1 MASAPLSRRD
11 TDPNPGRGALPLAV
25 AGLFVVL
32 AAALVGRAETSLWM
46 SNHHG
51 HVIEKALLA
60 LDRGR
65 VELIGFMYPPLPFLL
80 MLPKPSTLVAGLL
93 AAACGGAIVWILT
106 RTLLRAS
113 LPPAAAAGAVLGLAT
128 PSMFFLFTQSLWEAL
143 LLVLLLVGWGQAIEF
158 IWRGNVRAG
167 AIAGLT
173 VGLAFLASYYAMLF
187 ALPFALAAL
196 LFVRTDRRGAGPA
209 AAVMIL
215 FPALA
220 ALLSWMYLSWVFT
233 GDFLSFTRDPS
244 SSLFAFLR
252 PEAADLPRDWTSA
265 LSATGRDLM
274 MAPLYVVMAAVLAW
288 YRPLRVPVLLV
299 FGVFVLGLRA
309 FGFVLPDYFA
319 VVAFTIVA
327 LASTPARLP
336 RSVVAL
342 VVLTALVQGGI
353 NWRTPLR
360 GEAAEWQTV
369 VVTGVAR
376 AADREEL
383 AVGQLLAG
391 RPARSILVDDRADYR
406 VIARAGSARPFLTSV
421 DPLYGP
427 AVSQPARFVP
437 SMLARSR
444 GYDRPAEASGVVA
457 GHPEARLTR
466 LSPRW
471 SLYEWSRDDGA
482 MRAGLR

>member
-11 TDPNPGRGALPLAV
+11 TDPLQGRGALPLAV

-32 AAALVGRAETSLWM
+32 SAALAFRAEAALWM

-65 VELIGFMYPPLPFLL
+65 VELIGFVYPPLPFLL
-80 MLPKPSTLVAGLL
+80 MLPKPSTLLAGLL
-93 AAACGGAIVWILT
+93 AAVCGGAIVWVLT
-106 RTLLRAS
+106 RILVRAS
-113 LPPAAAAGAVLGLAT
+113 LPAAAAAGAVVLGLAT
-128 PSMFFLFTQSLWEAL
+128 PSMFYLFTQSLWEAL

-167 AIAGLT
+167 AIAGFT
-173 VGLAFLASYYAMLF
+173 VGLAFLASYYALLF

-196 LFVRTDRRGAGPA
+196 LFVRTERRGAGPA
-209 AAVMIL
+209 AAVMLL

-220 ALLSWMYLSWVFT
+220 AFLSWMYLSWVFT

-252 PEAADLPRDWTSA
+252 PEAADLPRDWAGA
-265 LSATGRDLM
+265 LSATTRDLL
-274 MAPLYVVMAAVLAW
+274 MAPLYIVMAAVVAW

-319 VVAFTIVA
+319 VVAFTILALVA
-327 LASTPARLP
+327 TPARLP

-342 VVLTALVQGGI
+342 IVLTALVQCGVG
-353 NWRTPLR
+353 WRTPLR

-376 AADREEL
+376 TADREEL
-383 AVGQLLAG
+383 AVGRLLAG
-391 RPARSILVDDRADYR
+391 RPDRSILVDDRIDYR
-406 VIARAGSARPFLTSV
+406 VIARTGSARPFLTSV

-427 AVSQPARFVP
+427 ALSQPARFVP
-437 SMLARSR
+437 SMLVRSR
-444 GYDRPAEASGVVA
+444 GPAQASSVAA
-457 GHPEARLTR
+457 GHPEARLTQ
-466 LSPRW
+466 LSSRW
-471 SLYEWSRDDGA
+471 SLYEWPRDDGG